1 VAVDVVRAINEAV
14 DVASNRTIE
23 PNVSAR
29 DVADVLR
36 EELELRNPLRPDDSL
51 NLDFA
56 NLLGDD
62 TLGKLFDD
70 SKSLLDESDAFLLAD
85 NGLFL
90 NGLHVV
96 LATEVVLTEEV
107 VEVVK
112 TAESTPTIE

>member
-1 VAVDVVRAINEAV
+1 
-14 DVASNRTIE
+14 
-23 PNVSAR
+23 
-29 DVADVLR
+29 
-36 EELELRNPLRPDDSL
+36 
-51 NLDFA
+51 
-56 NLLGDD
+56 
-62 TLGKLFDD
+62 
-70 SKSLLDESDAFLLAD
+70 LLAD